1 MCIVFGKKK
10 RFFFDGKGLKK
21 TDRKLVLAAH
31 NRNYEKKKIME
42 DVYFWDDCAREGY
55 LDLLIY
61 GDEMFYQK
69 KNHNRL
75 NYQRRT

>member
-1 MCIVFGKKK
+1 
-10 RFFFDGKGLKK
+10 
-21 TDRKLVLAAH
+21 
-31 NRNYEKKKIME
+31 ME

-69 KNHNRL
+69 KKNHNRL